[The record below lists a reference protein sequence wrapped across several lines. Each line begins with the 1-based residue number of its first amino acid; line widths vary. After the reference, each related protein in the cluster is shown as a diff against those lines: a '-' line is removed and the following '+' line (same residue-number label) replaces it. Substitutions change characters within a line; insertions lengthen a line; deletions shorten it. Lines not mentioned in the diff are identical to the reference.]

1 LRVFFK
7 YISYL
12 VLQQRDDLC
21 QFIFY
26 FSRFYM
32 IGLERG
38 KQKQTGF
45 DILFMIGL

>member
-1 LRVFFK
+1 MSI
-7 YISYL
+7 Y
-12 VLQQRDDLC
+12 
-21 QFIFY
+21 FY

-32 IGLERG
+32 NGLERG

>member
-1 LRVFFK
+1 MSI
-7 YISYL
+7 Y
-12 VLQQRDDLC
+12 
-21 QFIFY
+21 FY
-26 FSRFYM
+26 FYRFYM